1 MFELSAGYVRRACK
15 LGCGAKTRVVK
26 GRAAG
31 ARTDGDESAAGGAA
45 GAFGWSMWRDSRAM
59 CVDLA
64 RWARFQRP
72 QPAKQA
78 FREFSATEEW
88 AKVPVSGNGRGWM
101 QLALVALLSLSLSCF
116 WEWQSSRRFPMV
128 SPYNKQN
135 CCVGPLPA
143 FGSSIRNGSTA
154 WRKHLVRTSGMGV
167 RHGAIVRCGLWCSVW
182 RHRSV
187 RAVAQRLAPSHG
199 TNAWRSIAVQRE
211 RPAWHYWNRE
221 GRQNGRVA
229 DKAWN

>member
-1 MFELSAGYVRRACK
+1 MRTERTFRA
-15 LGCGAKTRVVK
+15 V
-26 GRAAG
+26 
-31 ARTDGDESAAGGAA
+31 
-45 GAFGWSMWRDSRAM
+45 
-59 CVDLA
+59 LA

-211 RPAWHYWNRE
+211 RPVWHYWNRE

>member
-1 MFELSAGYVRRACK
+1 MRTERTFRA
-15 LGCGAKTRVVK
+15 V
-26 GRAAG
+26 
-31 ARTDGDESAAGGAA
+31 
-45 GAFGWSMWRDSRAM
+45 
-59 CVDLA
+59 LA

-101 QLALVALLSLSLSCF
+101 QLALAALLGLSLSCF

-167 RHGAIVRCGLWCSVW
+167 RHGAIVRCGLW
-182 RHRSV
+182 
-187 RAVAQRLAPSHG
+187 
-199 TNAWRSIAVQRE
+199 RSIAVQRE

>member
-1 MFELSAGYVRRACK
+1 M
-15 LGCGAKTRVVK
+15 
-26 GRAAG
+26 
-31 ARTDGDESAAGGAA
+31 RTERTFHA
-45 GAFGWSMWRDSRAM
+45 
-59 CVDLA
+59 VLA

-88 AKVPVSGNGRGWM
+88 AKAPVSGNGRGWM
-101 QLALVALLSLSLSCF
+101 QLALAALLNLSLSCF

-154 WRKHLVRTSGMGV
+154 WR
-167 RHGAIVRCGLWCSVW
+167 
-182 RHRSV
+182 HRSV
-187 RAVAQRLAPSHG
+187 RALAQRLAPSHG